1 MKPTA
6 SNDGVQRRIPPLEIL
21 VFLIVGL
28 AVDLVQGAL
37 LPGYLRA
44 EVLLVLVVYVGWST
58 SPLKGAVVG
67 TIFGILEDYLVGI
80 PIGLNGLSMTLI
92 GFLSGYLSRWMSTE
106 LGPFRVLL
114 FAGLALLDRA
124 IILGTLYLLA
134 QNVSPVRIDGLLL
147 SAFLTGIIGEV
158 FFGLYDKIRF
168 PPKDFRRLH

>member
-1 MKPTA
+1 MKPTN
-6 SNDGVQRRIPPLEIL
+6 SNDGAQRRIPPVEIL
-21 VFLIVGL
+21 LFLVVGL

-124 IILGTLYLLA
+124 IILGTLYVLA

>member
-1 MKPTA
+1 LKPTN
-6 SNDGVQRRIPPLEIL
+6 SNDGDHRRIPPVEIL

-92 GFLSGYLSRWMSTE
+92 GFLSRWMSTE

-114 FAGLALLDRA
+114 FVGLALLDRA
-124 IILGTLYLLA
+124 IILGTLYVLA

-147 SAFLTGIIGEV
+147 SAILTGIIGEV

>member
-1 MKPTA
+1 LKPTS
-6 SNDGVQRRIPPLEIL
+6 SNDAVQRRIPPLEIL
-21 VFLIVGL
+21 AFLIVGL

-80 PIGLNGLSMTLI
+80 PIGLNGLSMTLV

-114 FAGLALLDRA
+114 FAGLALLDRV
-124 IILGTLYLLA
+124 IILGTLYVLA

-168 PPKDFRRLH
+168 PPKDFRRLN